1 MAVTAKTGKIVGA
14 MTLNDEEKANTDIL
28 LMSKSGQT
36 IRMNLK
42 GIRVTSRVTQGVILT
57 KIRGEDDMIVRASL
71 MNANEV
77 VEGVVPSETAETDI
91 YEQ

>member
-14 MTLNDEEKANTDIL
+14 MTLNDDEKANTDIL

-42 GIRVTSRVTQGVILT
+42 GIRVTSRVTQ
-57 KIRGEDDMIVRASL
+57 
-71 MNANEV
+71 
-77 VEGVVPSETAETDI
+77 
-91 YEQ
+91 